1 LSPPN
6 GLDDFKRHEINN
18 LLNKFM
24 IFTD

>member
-6 GLDDFKRHEINN
+6 GLDDFKRHKINN
-18 LLNKFM
+18 RLTTFM